1 MLTHAEIAAPP
12 AWRRR
17 YDSER
22 SAELLTVVEDYMR
35 LLRSL
40 KRPRPEIE
48 LVERRL
54 SALRKLREHLVS

>member
-1 MLTHAEIAAPP
+1 MQAEVAPPP

-22 SAELLTVVEDYMR
+22 SAELLTVVEDYVR

-40 KRPRPEIE
+40 KKPANEIE
-48 LVERRL
+48 LAERRL
-54 SALRKLREHLVS
+54 TALRKLHDHLVS